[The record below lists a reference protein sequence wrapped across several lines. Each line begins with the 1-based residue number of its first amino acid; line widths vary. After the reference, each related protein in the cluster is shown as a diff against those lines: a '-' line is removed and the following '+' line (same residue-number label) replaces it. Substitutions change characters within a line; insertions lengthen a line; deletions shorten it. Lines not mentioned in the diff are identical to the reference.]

1 LANIDPEEAK
11 EIATAICELS
21 KRLREQGKTI
31 NGVTGE
37 TKRLKGLVGRNIEAK
52 DKDSWLIKAGV
63 ALILFPDPSITDLV
77 GGCLIAAGM
86 LKNRNKQLTAA
97 DVCKEFSETIKKV
110 SNTTNRLTL

>member
-1 LANIDPEEAK
+1 MANIDPEEAE
-11 EIATAICELS
+11 EIAASLYQLR
-21 KRLREQGKTI
+21 KRLREQVRTI
-31 NGVTGE
+31 NGVTDE
-37 TKRLKGLVGRNIEAK
+37 TRRLKELVGRNVEAK

-97 DVCKEFSETIKKV
+97 DVYKEFHETMKNLASKA
-110 SNTTNRLTL
+110 SRLTL